1 MDIAV
6 GHAVAFRILQPS
18 LQSLF
23 VEVMANGYLISSATA
38 FVCRAPVGTDHLI
51 TNRHVVTGRNQ
62 ETGEPLHSTCA
73 IPDTLRIYHNG
84 PEFGQVVPIEVPL
97 LETDT
102 PLWTEHPSLGDKAD
116 LVALRIRSDE
126 RIRLYPH
133 RVRHDTH
140 LRIEP
145 ADRVSVVGFPFGE
158 RTAPSFAVWATGFVA
173 SEPDIDHGGRPVFLI
188 DCRTRRGQ
196 SGSPVI
202 LGRSSH
208 GYLTYDDGSTMGQ
221 LIPQLLGVYSGR
233 INAESDLGIV
243 WKASAIADLLLSA
256 TAADAPCPSYEAR
269 PNSKPPGPPPVC
281 AYHPPGELG
290 ASPSVPLQ
298 LEP

>member
-1 MDIAV
+1 MAYRV
-6 GHAVAFRILQPS
+6 LQPS

-23 VEVMANGYLISSATA
+23 VEVIANGHLIGSATA
-38 FVCRAPVGTDHLI
+38 FVCRAPFGTDHLI

-62 ETGEPLHSTCA
+62 ETGVPLHCACA
-73 IPDTLRIYHNG
+73 IPDTLRVYHNG
-84 PEFGQVVPIEVPL
+84 PELGQFVPVEVPL

-102 PLWTEHPSLGDKAD
+102 PLWTEHPSLGDQAD

-126 RIRLYPH
+126 RIRLYPYL
-133 RVRHDTH
+133 VRHDAH

-158 RTAPSFAVWATGFVA
+158 RTAPSFAIWATGFVA
-173 SEPDIDHGGRPVFLI
+173 SEPDINHGGRPIFLI
-188 DCRTRRGQ
+188 DCRTRKGQ

-202 LGRSSH
+202 LGRSNH
-208 GYLTYDDGSTMGQ
+208 GNLTHDDGSTTGH
-221 LIPQLLGVYSGR
+221 LLPELLGVYSGR

-256 TAADAPCPSYEAR
+256 TAKGALSPSFEGW
-269 PNSKPPGPPPVC
+269 PNSEQPNPPSGY

-290 ASPSVPLQ
+290 VLPSVPLQ
-298 LEP
+298 LKL